1 MKIICHRVN
10 TVENLKE
17 VDKKYGAEVDIR
29 SEGNKLIIHH
39 DPFSGGED
47 FEIWIKEFDH
57 SFLILNVKEEGI
69 EERLLSLLKKYDIK
83 NFFFLDQSFPFIIK
97 YSKKGVKEIA
107 LRVSEFE
114 SLDTAISLSGLCN
127 WIWVDC
133 FKRLPINSS
142 DIEELRKNGFKL
154 CYVSPELQGRGT
166 FEDIKGYISELKLL
180 GTSPDAVC
188 TKFPEIW
195 ELSFG
200 K

>member
-10 TVENLKE
+10 TVETLKK

-47 FEIWIKEFDH
+47 FENWIKEFDH
-57 SFLILNVKEEGI
+57 SFLILNVKEEGL
-69 EERLLSLLKKYDIK
+69 EERLLSLLNKYDIK

-97 YSKKGVKEIA
+97 YSKKGIKDIA
-107 LRVSEFE
+107 IRVSEFE

-133 FKRLPINSS
+133 FTRLPINSS
-142 DIEELRKNGFKL
+142 DIEKLRENGFKL

-166 FEDIKGYISELKLL
+166 FEDIKEFISQLKLL
-180 GTSPDAVC
+180 DTSPDAVC

-195 ELSFG
+195 ELNFG